1 MEKAFY
7 AMLLVF
13 IMATIVFIVLMRQLR
28 SDQDRSKK

>member
-13 IMATIVFIVLMRQLR
+13 IMATVVFIIFMRQLR
-28 SDQDRSKK
+28 QGQDRSKK